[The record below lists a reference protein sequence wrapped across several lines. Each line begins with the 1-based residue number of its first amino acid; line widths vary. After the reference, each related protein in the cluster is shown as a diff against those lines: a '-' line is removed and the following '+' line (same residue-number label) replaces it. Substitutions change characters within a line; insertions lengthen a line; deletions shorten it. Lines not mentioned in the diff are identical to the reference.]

1 MNMDM
6 LKKYMGNIK
15 VKLGIKIV
23 VCMIIF
29 ITIMEAFFING
40 LNPYCT
46 IKEYS
51 YENDFVSEQIVISEE
66 KEIYQNFI
74 ARGNKIT
81 NLSFFLNTLRS
92 NKVEISLFDNCNK
105 MIYSKEIDVNDFLLG
120 SWNKVGFDC
129 KIERGNEYKLK
140 FYSEDGLASF
150 ILDIGERPETFLD
163 CIIGQ
168 EKVNSCVVMGVQQT
182 YTYMTW
188 ASLFE
193 LFFSITMHLLL
204 VFGLCYAVVVIEKLI
219 EAWKNEHS
227 TKSLPYAI
235 YFAVTLVFVFNPL
248 ESKRIEVN
256 SFERVIGKGISENV
270 DVVRRISNFSQWFV
284 YFAVAFSLFYL
295 LINYY
300 RQHKI
305 RKEQENIVDFLDQLV
320 ILGNVNLFLR
330 CITYF
335 MDAAEML
342 TRFYYSTSVIGILI
356 IITMMYL
363 LFDFDKKLD
372 ATSVLGL
379 ELTAFCIGY
388 PVAIISQKEWQAGKL
403 LFGIQATLMIV
414 MLLCI
419 HFFGKKL
426 NNKSIKTAT
435 NICVSTFALLPFLT
449 SFYIELIN
457 ILNQHGIFVYK
468 LRRYYIVML
477 VILLLIMF
485 VILFYTNRK
494 KNIFEKWKTWSYT
507 WVIFGL
513 SCLQQQIH
521 LEDIYDAEIFETANS
536 SILISDFLNFGDIPI
551 VQHYGG
557 HMMTDV
563 WEGLVYAV
571 LNNDFEGAIFSPYS
585 GYVISVLAILFF
597 WVIKRIMGEE
607 IAFLTTLFFPFM
619 NSWSYWG
626 MGMVVCLAVWNYLK
640 RNTYPRAALIWFAF
654 IWSALYRLDI
664 GFSIGLSC
672 IITLVIYIIV
682 YHNWKAAKQLLVT
695 LIAWVGIGLLIWF
708 VICMMKN
715 INPISRLIEFIMISL
730 SNQNWAYTSIGYY
743 VYMLFPWCYIVVP
756 FIIAGCLV
764 FIILSKKFREKVEVE
779 KWVLLLILG
788 FSYFTNFSRGLVRH
802 SLLEETTD
810 VVLWNAFV
818 FIALFCV
825 LYKNCK
831 EIFLPVFLG
840 LVIISAAFTTKI
852 IYISSTI
859 GDAAVAKVG
868 EFTEQ
873 WTLGRFAYE
882 NLAQNEE
889 GAIIYPETYWKKIA
903 NNGKKVVRV
912 KWSESLKD
920 TIIPYKIVVNTLLE
934 GNETYV
940 DFINKT
946 FIYSAI
952 GRQNPAY
959 VSQSPLQ
966 LSGEVAQGM
975 FVKEIK
981 DVPIVLMPIN
991 NNGVENS
998 LDGIENSY
1006 RYYKV
1011 AEYIYQNYIPLCQYE
1026 SLFAVWCLADRY
1038 EELKEKVAILTNYPV
1053 SYIDYGYDYST
1064 QIIENGGLHTYNVMH
1079 LANVW
1084 AENDD
1089 AIDNTSFCE
1098 LEHIGDYFVFE
1109 PSKILSRTHGN
1120 YLLIN
1125 TNFDGS
1131 DIGRNHYS
1139 DDEEI
1144 VAVVKIG
1151 IYEKGI
1157 FNEKYQYK
1165 IKLIEGKHNYLIR
1178 ISSDYNWYLGDIN
1191 AIKVECDSIL
1201 YNTTMEI
1208 LEGD

>member
-6 LKKYMGNIK
+6 LKKYMGNMK
-15 VKLGIKIV
+15 VNLGIKIV

-29 ITIMEAFFING
+29 ITTMEAFFING
-40 LNPYCT
+40 LNPYYT
-46 IKEYS
+46 IREYS
-51 YENDFVSEQIVISEE
+51 YENDFVSEEIVISEE
-66 KEIYQNFI
+66 KEIHQKFI

-81 NLSFFLNTLRS
+81 NISFFLNTLHS
-92 NKVEISLFDNCNK
+92 NKVEISLLDNCDK
-105 MIYSKEIDVNDFLLG
+105 VIYSKEIEVDDFLLG
-120 SWNKVGFDC
+120 SGNKVGFDC
-129 KIERGNEYKLK
+129 KIERGSEYKLK
-140 FYSEDGLASF
+140 FYSQDGLASF
-150 ILDIGERPETFLD
+150 ILDMGERPETFLD

-168 EKVNSCVVMGVQQT
+168 ERVNSCMVMGVQQT

-193 LFFSITMHLLL
+193 LFFSITMCLLS

-219 EAWKNEHS
+219 ETWKNEHS
-227 TKSLPYAI
+227 TKGILYAI
-235 YFAVTLVFVFNPL
+235 YFAVTLVFCFNPL

-256 SFERVIGKGISENV
+256 SFNRVIGKGISENV
-270 DVVRRISNFSQWFV
+270 DVARRISNFSQWFV
-284 YFAVAFSLFYL
+284 YFVVTFTLFYL

-305 RKEQENIVDFLDQLV
+305 RKGQEDIIDFLDQLV

-335 MDAAEML
+335 MDATEMV
-342 TRFYYSTSVIGILI
+342 TRFYYSTSVIGLLI
-356 IITMMYL
+356 IITIMYL
-363 LFDFDKKLD
+363 VLDFDKKLD
-372 ATSVLGL
+372 AASVLRL
-379 ELTAFCIGY
+379 ELMAFCVGY
-388 PVAIISQKEWQAGKL
+388 PVAIILQKEWQAGKL
-403 LFGIQATLMIV
+403 LFGIQATLMLATLIGT
-414 MLLCI
+414 
-419 HFFGKKL
+419 HFWGRKL
-426 NNKSIKTAT
+426 NNKNINTAT
-435 NICVSTFALLPFLT
+435 NICVITFSLLPFLT

-457 ILNQHGIFVYK
+457 ILNQHDVFVYK

-477 VILLLIMF
+477 AVLFLIMIA
-485 VILFYTNRK
+485 VLVYANRK
-494 KNIFEKWKTWSYT
+494 KIIFEKWKTWSYT
-507 WVIFGL
+507 WIIFGL
-513 SCLQQQIH
+513 GCLQQQIH
-521 LEDIYDAEIFETANS
+521 LEDIYDAEIYETANS

-563 WEGLVYAV
+563 WEGLVYAL
-571 LNNDFEGAIFSPYS
+571 LNNDFEGAVFSPYG

-597 WVIKRIMGEE
+597 WVIKGIVGEE

-619 NSWSYWG
+619 DGWSYWG

-672 IITLVIYIIV
+672 IITLMIYVIV

-695 LIAWVGIGLLIWF
+695 LLAWGVSGTAIWF
-708 VICMMKN
+708 VICMMKD
-715 INPISRLIEFIMISL
+715 INPINRLIEFLMISL

-743 VYMLFPWCYIVVP
+743 VNMLFPWCYIVVP

-764 FIILSKKFREKVEVE
+764 FAILSKEFREKVEVE

-788 FSYFTNFSRGLVRH
+788 FSYFANFSRGLVRH
-802 SLLEETTD
+802 SLLEETTH
-810 VVLWNAFV
+810 VVLWNAFM
-818 FIALFCV
+818 FIAIFWV
-825 LYKNCK
+825 LYKNSK
-831 EIFLPVFLG
+831 EVFLPVFLG
-840 LVIISAAFTTKI
+840 LVIISTAFTTKI
-852 IYISSTI
+852 IYNSSTL
-859 GDAAVAKVG
+859 GDDAAAKVG

-873 WTLGRFAYE
+873 WTLDRFAHE
-882 NLAQNEE
+882 NLTKNEE
-889 GAIIYPETYWKKIA
+889 GTIVYPETYWKKLA
-903 NNGKKVVRV
+903 NNEKKAIRV
-912 KWSESLKD
+912 KWSDSLKEK
-920 TIIPYKIVVNTLLE
+920 IIPYEIVINTLLE

-952 GRQNPAY
+952 GRKNPAY

-966 LSGEVAQGM
+966 LSGEFAQEM
-975 FVKEIK
+975 FIKEIK

-991 NNGVENS
+991 NKGVENS

-1011 AEYIYQNYIPLCQYE
+1011 AEYIYQNYVPLCQYE
-1026 SLFAVWCLADRY
+1026 SAFAVWCLADRY
-1038 EELKEKVAILTNYPV
+1038 EELKEKAAMLANYPV
-1053 SYIDYGYDYST
+1053 SYIDYGYDYSP
-1064 QIIENGGLHTYNVMH
+1064 QIIENGGLHTYNVVH

-1089 AIDNTSFCE
+1089 AIDNTSYCK
-1098 LEHIGDYFVFE
+1098 LENTEDYFVFE
-1109 PSKILSRTHGN
+1109 PSKILSRIQGN

-1125 TNFDGS
+1125 TTFDGF
-1131 DIGRNHYS
+1131 DTGGNYYS

-1144 VAVVKIG
+1144 GAVIKIG
-1151 IYEKGI
+1151 IYEKGN